1 MQADG
6 KMLLG
11 GPFLFIGP
19 TARTR
24 VARLDVDGNLD
35 PTFGDPSV
43 NSEVKAIAVQ
53 PDGKI
58 LIGGGFDHVGGQ
70 PRHYLARLND
80 DGTTPASRIPR
91 SMARSGRSRSS
102 RTVAFSLAAIS
113 PTSAR
118 PRTTTLR
125 ASRRAARTMRRSA
138 IRNCAVCP
146 YAQSH
151 CNPMAMS

>member
-19 TARTR
+19 TARMR

-91 SMARSGRSRSS
+91 SMARSGRSRCRS
-102 RTVAFSLAAIS
+102 RSPRLAGWCRH
-113 PTSAR
+113 SAPDPAGMSGVELPHYR
-118 PRTTTLR
+118 QT
-125 ASRRAARTMRRSA
+125 
-138 IRNCAVCP
+138 
-146 YAQSH
+146 AQG
-151 CNPMAMS
+151 